1 MANTQEPAAPAAENL
16 ALYFQEVLTAI
27 VRLRSNRQDV
37 SDAEVFRS
45 QVLQA
50 IRTAQQSA
58 KARGYTDEDIQL
70 GIFAVVAF
78 LDESILNLRKPV
90 FNEWV
95 RKPLQEEMFG
105 RHVAGETFFENLELL
120 LGRRDSPDLAD
131 LLEVYSLCVL
141 LGYLGKYSIT
151 SKGDLRALMGHAAD
165 KIKRIRGSSGDL
177 SPSWMLPDEL
187 APLRADPWLRRL
199 SILAAACVAGV
210 ILLYASYRISL
221 STEVSSMENRCA
233 TSSLCSAILRVGPH

>member
-1 MANTQEPAAPAAENL
+1 MANPQEPAAPVAENL
-16 ALYFQEVLTAI
+16 ALYFQELLTAI

-37 SDAEVFRS
+37 NDAEVFRG

-50 IRTAQQSA
+50 VRTAGQSA

-95 RKPLQEEMFG
+95 RKPLQEELFG
-105 RHVAGETFFENLELL
+105 RHVAGETFFENLEQL
-120 LGRRDSPDLAD
+120 LGRRDSPDVAD
-131 LLEVYSLCVL
+131 LLEVYCLCVL

-151 SKGDLRALMGHAAD
+151 SKGDLRALMGHAFD

-177 SPSWMLPDEL
+177 SPNWMLPDEL

-199 SILAAACVAGV
+199 AIIAAACAFGT
-210 ILLYASYRISL
+210 LALYSSYRIAL
-221 STEVSSMENRCA
+221 SSDVTAVQILA
-233 TSSLCSAILRVGPH
+233 TRGPR